1 MLRLSLS
8 SIWMQL
14 VELIVN
20 LWKIVQAFWMIWQ
33 IRWYRSMFKLFKQ
46 VNKPG
51 KTTEFYCPFI
61 VSSLTFLKLLSKWAF
76 LWGVTE
82 MTPNIIQK
90 LETHAGIGNFAEL
103 LNFAVRQGNKDLEDH
118 LNNCSSRETY
128 ISKTNLLNCCYDL
141 MTETII
147 NKVKRDNFFQFYVMK
162 LQIDLAKGNF
172 LFAWD
177 TLMKMVIYMR
187 IFWNTFTVSLD

>member
-1 MLRLSLS
+1 
-8 SIWMQL
+8 
-14 VELIVN
+14 
-20 LWKIVQAFWMIWQ
+20 
-33 IRWYRSMFKLFKQ
+33 
-46 VNKPG
+46 
-51 KTTEFYCPFI
+51 
-61 VSSLTFLKLLSKWAF
+61 
-76 LWGVTE
+76 

-172 LFAWD
+172 LFA
-177 TLMKMVIYMR
+177 
-187 IFWNTFTVSLD
+187 